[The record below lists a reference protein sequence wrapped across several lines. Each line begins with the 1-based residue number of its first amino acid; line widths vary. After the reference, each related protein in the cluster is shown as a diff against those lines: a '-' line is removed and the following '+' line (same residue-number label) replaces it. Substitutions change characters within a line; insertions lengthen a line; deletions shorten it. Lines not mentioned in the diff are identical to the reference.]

1 LRRVFYY
8 GWVIVG
14 MGLLVKMAC
23 LGFGRFAYALLLPGM
38 RQSLRFNYSQM
49 GLLSGGILLGYLLFS
64 LIGGALATKFG
75 PRRVVLG
82 SLAASAASMFLLSRS
97 SDFFLLLPCTFGMG
111 AAAAGGHIAMT
122 TLPMAWF
129 GRKRLGGALG
139 VVTGGTGLGVVITGL
154 LLPYLLA
161 ILAGE
166 AWRKC
171 WVFLSGLT
179 LMVAL
184 AGFFLLKERPA
195 PGEAR
200 GFFEGDEEAVAPKR
214 KASGLSLQAVFL
226 IYFVFGFAYNTYA
239 TYFVAFMMEDLALSG
254 QTAGTLW
261 SIFGWMCMTSGFAWG
276 YLSDRLG
283 RREAL
288 FWNNGLIALSV
299 AVPLLL
305 RQPFFLGL
313 SAFLFG
319 FTFLGTVTIIA
330 ASVGD
335 LVVERRALVYGMVT
349 LVHGIG
355 QLLGT
360 TLGGWLKDLTGSFTL
375 TLASSLAGFVLC
387 LALIALSIC
396 GRHRTAGPTS
406 TTPERGEEGFR
417 IKEAGA
423 RNQEG

>member
-1 LRRVFYY
+1 
-8 GWVIVG
+8 
-14 MGLLVKMAC
+14 
-23 LGFGRFAYALLLPGM
+23 
-38 RQSLRFNYSQM
+38 
-49 GLLSGGILLGYLLFS
+49 
-64 LIGGALATKFG
+64 
-75 PRRVVLG
+75 
-82 SLAASAASMFLLSRS
+82 MFLLSRFS
-97 SDFFLLLPCTFGMG
+97 AFFLLLPCTFGMG

-129 GRKRLGGALG
+129 GGRRLGGALG

-154 LLPYLLA
+154 LLPYLLTV
-161 ILAGE
+161 LGGE

-171 WVFLSGLT
+171 WVSLSGLT

-200 GFFEGDEEAVAPKR
+200 GFFEGDEGAAAPKR
-214 KASGLSLQAVFL
+214 KASGLSLQAVYL
-226 IYFVFGFAYNTYA
+226 IYFIFGFAYNIYA

-261 SIFGWMCMTSGFAWG
+261 SIFGWMCMTSGFVWG

-288 FWNNGLIALSV
+288 FWNNGVIALS
-299 AVPLLL
+299 AAIPLLL

-319 FTFLGTVTIIA
+319 FTFLGTVTIVA

-335 LVVERRALVYGMVT
+335 LVAERRALVYGLVT

-375 TLASSLAGFVLC
+375 TLTSSLAGFVLC
-387 LALIALSIC
+387 LVLTALSRD
-396 GRHRTAGPTS
+396 GKPGA
-406 TTPERGEEGFR
+406 ERPGSVT
-417 IKEAGA
+417 
-423 RNQEG
+423 RNR

>member
-1 LRRVFYY
+1 MFYY
-8 GWVIVG
+8 GWVIAG
-14 MGLLVKMAC
+14 MGLFVKMAC

-38 RQSLRFNYSQM
+38 RQSLQFNYSQM

-82 SLAASAASMFLLSRS
+82 SLVVSAASMFLLSRS
-97 SDFFLLLPCTFGMG
+97 SAFFLLLPCTFGMG

-129 GRKRLGGALG
+129 GRRRIGGALG

-161 ILAGE
+161 VLGGE

-171 WVFLSGLT
+171 WAFLAELT

-200 GFFEGDEEAVAPKR
+200 GFFEGDEAAAPKR
-214 KASGLSLQAVFL
+214 KAPGLSLQAVYL
-226 IYFVFGFAYNTYA
+226 IYFIFGFAYNIYA
-239 TYFVAFMMEDLALSG
+239 TYFVAFMMEDVALSG
-254 QTAGTLW
+254 QTAGSLW
-261 SIFGWMCMTSGFAWG
+261 SLFGWMCMTSGFVWG

-288 FWNNGLIALSV
+288 FWNNGVIVLSV
-299 AVPLLL
+299 AIPLLF

-319 FTFLGTVTIIA
+319 FTFLGTVTIVA

-335 LVVERRALVYGMVT
+335 LVVERRALVYGLVT

-360 TLGGWLKDLTGSFTL
+360 ILGGWLKDLTGSFTL

-387 LALIALSIC
+387 LVLTALSRD
-396 GRHRTAGPTS
+396 GKPGA
-406 TTPERGEEGFR
+406 ERPGSVT
-417 IKEAGA
+417 
-423 RNQEG
+423 RNR